1 MKKVLIVGSGNM
13 GEAMLRGWVKA
24 SNELTKIYVRE
35 PNPSNWL
42 KRMNDKKKITLNP
55 LDIKGQINV
64 CIFAVKPQVAEQVIK
79 DNKNDLADNSFIISV
94 IAGKDFS
101 FFHNIFKVPCPV
113 IRVMPNTPVS
123 IEQGVSAIIGNEYSS
138 LAHIKW
144 TEHFFSTLG
153 KTVVLEKE
161 SMMDVVTAISGS
173 GPAYIF
179 NFAEILIGVGNDLG
193 IPEEITKTIVLQT
206 IIGAG
211 LLAIDSDKSPSK
223 LREDVTSPNGTTQ
236 AALNILMDKKNGWH
250 EIIKNAVVAAYN
262 RSKSL
267 AKN

>member
-1 MKKVLIVGSGNM
+1 MNKVLIVGSGNM
-13 GEAMLRGWVKA
+13 GEAMLRGWVKS

-42 KRMNDKKKITLNP
+42 KKMDDKKKITLNP

-79 DNKNDLADNSFIISV
+79 DNKNDLADNSFLISV

-101 FFHNIFKVPCPV
+101 FFHNIFKVPYPV

-138 LAHIKW
+138 VAHIKW

-153 KTVVLEKE
+153 KTVVLAKE
-161 SMMDVVTAISGS
+161 SMIDVVNAISGS
-173 GPAYIF
+173 GPA
-179 NFAEILIGVGNDLG
+179 
-193 IPEEITKTIVLQT
+193 
-206 IIGAG
+206 
-211 LLAIDSDKSPSK
+211 
-223 LREDVTSPNGTTQ
+223 
-236 AALNILMDKKNGWH
+236 
-250 EIIKNAVVAAYN
+250 
-262 RSKSL
+262 
-267 AKN
+267 

>member
-42 KRMNDKKKITLNP
+42 KKMNDTKKITLNP

-101 FFHNIFKVPCPV
+101 FFYNISKVEFLYKRDQK
-113 IRVMPNTPVS
+113 IFFRQKNNDS
-123 IEQGVSAIIGNEYSS
+123 KGN
-138 LAHIKW
+138 
-144 TEHFFSTLG
+144 
-153 KTVVLEKE
+153 
-161 SMMDVVTAISGS
+161 
-173 GPAYIF
+173 
-179 NFAEILIGVGNDLG
+179 N
-193 IPEEITKTIVLQT
+193 
-206 IIGAG
+206 
-211 LLAIDSDKSPSK
+211 
-223 LREDVTSPNGTTQ
+223 
-236 AALNILMDKKNGWH
+236 
-250 EIIKNAVVAAYN
+250 
-262 RSKSL
+262 
-267 AKN
+267 